1 MKIIG
6 NKMLRENFEDKSLKN
21 NEVNNI
27 NKDIETTNNK
37 GLFMEIKKINK
48 SIGKIREETIKDY
61 NNLTVIE
68 KADNKKLLN
77 LQKKFDILEELNFNI
92 LKNDL
97 NYIIKNNDNVNDD
110 DIDYSFKE
118 HYKTFKHTLS
128 TEKRIELLNK
138 YNNIFNNKVNINL
151 DYEKQNPQILIQK
164 LLLHLS
170 N

>member
-1 MKIIG
+1 MKILG
-6 NKMLRENFEDKSLKN
+6 NKMLRENFEDKSIKN

-97 NYIIKNNDNVNDD
+97 NYIINNNDNDA
-110 DIDYSFKE
+110 DIDYSFNA
-118 HYKTFKHTLS
+118 HYKNFRYLLS
-128 TEKRIELLNK
+128 TEKRIELLTKN
-138 YNNIFNNKVNINL
+138 NNIFLFNNKVNINL